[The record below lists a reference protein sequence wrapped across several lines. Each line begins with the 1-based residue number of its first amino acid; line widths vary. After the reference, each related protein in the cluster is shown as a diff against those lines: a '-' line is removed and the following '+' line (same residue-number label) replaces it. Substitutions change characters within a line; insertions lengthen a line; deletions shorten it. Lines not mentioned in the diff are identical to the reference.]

1 MRVLLAISCLFF
13 FSKPTSSNE
22 KTDDENVR
30 KASDELSRMALG
42 KSLRIEDPNEA
53 DTVEEGR
60 DELMEED
67 ETDTVV
73 VKKRNK
79 CFLQVR
85 QSQFVLT
92 TCPPCFTFVFY

>member
-1 MRVLLAISCLFF
+1 
-13 FSKPTSSNE
+13 
-22 KTDDENVR
+22 
-30 KASDELSRMALG
+30 MALG
-42 KSLRIEDPNEA
+42 KSLRIEDSNEA

-60 DELMEED
+60 DELMEDD

-85 QSQFVLT
+85 QMSMLT
-92 TCPPCFTFVFY
+92 TYYVPLFSLVA

>member
-1 MRVLLAISCLFF
+1 M
-13 FSKPTSSNE
+13 
-22 KTDDENVR
+22 
-30 KASDELSRMALG
+30 
-42 KSLRIEDPNEA
+42 RIEDPNEA

-85 QSQFVLT
+85 QSQYVLPASGMLKDCQLMVQVRT
-92 TCPPCFTFVFY
+92 

>member
-1 MRVLLAISCLFF
+1 
-13 FSKPTSSNE
+13 
-22 KTDDENVR
+22 
-30 KASDELSRMALG
+30 MALG

-92 TCPPCFTFVFY
+92 TRHPCFTFAFY

>member
-1 MRVLLAISCLFF
+1 M
-13 FSKPTSSNE
+13 
-22 KTDDENVR
+22 
-30 KASDELSRMALG
+30 
-42 KSLRIEDPNEA
+42 RIEDPNEA
-53 DTVEEGR
+53 ETVEEGR

-92 TCPPCFTFVFY
+92 TCPCFTFAFVSHFQFFNIPPNVIKYRVK